1 MKGCFRKSV
10 FSIEKKRLLKS
21 YCRWQ
26 EADFNVE
33 IAIWYIVTSLLKFS
47 REGIKLVENRHSA
60 LGLSDEQVLS
70 MYETMLLARRI
81 DERMWLLNR
90 AGKIPFVISC
100 QGQEAAQVGAAF
112 ALDKEKDYVLPYYR
126 DMGVVLTFGM
136 TAKDLMLS
144 GFAKAEDPNSGG
156 RQMPGHF
163 GQKKNRIVTGSSP
176 VTTQVPHAVGV
187 ALAGKME
194 GKDLVTF
201 VTFGE
206 GSSNQGDFHEGANFA
221 GVHKLPVIFMCENN
235 KYAISVPIEKQL
247 ACEKVSD
254 RAIGYGMP
262 GITVDGNDPLEVY
275 QAVKEAA
282 DRGRRGEGPTLVE
295 TVSYRLTPHSSDDD
309 DRSYRAPDEVA
320 EAKTKDPIITFGAY
334 LKETGVMDDA
344 KEKEINDAV
353 MKIVNEAT
361 DYAENAPYADAEY
374 AMKHVY
380 AE

>member
-1 MKGCFRKSV
+1 M
-10 FSIEKKRLLKS
+10 
-21 YCRWQ
+21 
-26 EADFNVE
+26 A
-33 IAIWYIVTSLLKFS
+33 
-47 REGIKLVENRHSA
+47 ENRHQA
-60 LGLSDEQVLS
+60 LGLSDENVLE
-70 MYETMLLARRI
+70 MFRTMLMARRI

-112 ALDKEKDYVLPYYR
+112 ALDREKDYVLPYYR

-136 TAKDLMLS
+136 TATELMLS

-187 ALAGKME
+187 ALGGRLE

-206 GSSNQGDFHEGANFA
+206 GSSNQGDFHEGANYA
-221 GVHKLPVIFMCENN
+221 AVHKLPVIFMCENN
-235 KYAISVPIEKQL
+235 KYAISVPYEKQV
-247 ACEKVSD
+247 ACEKISD
-254 RAIGYGMP
+254 RALGYGMP
-262 GITVDGNDPLEVY
+262 GITIDGNDPLEVY
-275 QAVKEAA
+275 AAVKEAA

-295 TVSYRLTPHSSDDD
+295 AISYRLTPHSSDDD
-309 DRSYRAPDEVA
+309 DRAYRERDEVDA
-320 EAKTKDPIITFGAY
+320 AKAKDPIISFAAY
-334 LKETGVMDDA
+334 LKEVGVLTDE
-344 KEKEINDAV
+344 KEKEMNDEIA
-353 MKIVNEAT
+353 KEVNEAT
-361 DYAENAPYADAEY
+361 EYAENAPYADAES

>member
-1 MKGCFRKSV
+1 MA
-10 FSIEKKRLLKS
+10 E
-21 YCRWQ
+21 
-26 EADFNVE
+26 
-33 IAIWYIVTSLLKFS
+33 T
-47 REGIKLVENRHSA
+47 RHKQ
-60 LGLSDEQVLS
+60 LGLNDETVLD
-70 MYETMLLARRI
+70 MYRTMLLSRRM

-90 AGKIPFVISC
+90 SGKIPFVISC
-100 QGQEAAQVGAAF
+100 QGQEAAQVGASF
-112 ALDKEKDYVLPYYR
+112 ALNREKDYALPYYR
-126 DMGVVLTFGM
+126 DVGVVLSFGM
-136 TAKDLMLS
+136 TAKELMLS

-176 VTTQVPHAVGV
+176 VTTQVPHAVGI

-235 KYAISVPIEKQL
+235 QYAISVPISKQL
-247 ACEKVSD
+247 SCEKVSD

-262 GITVDGNDPLEVY
+262 GVTVDGNDPLEVY
-275 QAVKEAA
+275 KAVKEAA
-282 DRGRRGEGPTLVE
+282 DRARRGEGPTLIE

-309 DRSYRAPDEVA
+309 DRSYREAEEVA
-320 EAKTKDPIITFGAY
+320 EAKTKDSIRTFGAY
-334 LKETGVMDDA
+334 LMETGILDENL
-344 KEKEINDAV
+344 EKQLNDEV

-361 DYAENAPYADAEY
+361 DYAELAPYPKAES
-374 AMKHVY
+374 AMDHVY
-380 AE
+380 EQK

>member
-1 MKGCFRKSV
+1 MVK
-10 FSIEKKRLLKS
+10 
-21 YCRWQ
+21 
-26 EADFNVE
+26 
-33 IAIWYIVTSLLKFS
+33 
-47 REGIKLVENRHSA
+47 NRHED
-60 LGLSDEQVLS
+60 LGLSNEKVIEI
-70 MYETMLLARRI
+70 YKTMLMARRI

-90 AGKIPFVISC
+90 SGKIPFVISC

-112 ALDKEKDYVLPYYR
+112 ALDNTKDYVLPYYR
-126 DMGVVLTFGM
+126 DVGVVLTFGM

-144 GFAKAEDPNSGG
+144 GFAKAEDPNSAG

-163 GQKKNRIVTGSSP
+163 GQRSNRIVTGSSP
-176 VTTQVPHAVGV
+176 VTTQVPHAVGI
-187 ALAGKME
+187 ALAGKMNQE
-194 GKDLVTF
+194 DLVAF

-247 ACEKVSD
+247 ACENVSD

-262 GITVDGNDPLEVY
+262 GVTVDGNDPLAVY

-309 DRSYRAPDEVA
+309 DRSYRAPSEVA
-320 EAKTKDPIITFGAY
+320 EAKTQDPIITFGAY

-344 KEKEINDAV
+344 LEKELNDQVMAV
-353 MKIVNEAT
+353 VNEAT
-361 DYAENAPYADAEY
+361 DYAESAPYADAESALQY
-374 AMKHVY
+374 VY
-380 AE
+380 AEK

>member
-1 MKGCFRKSV
+1 M
-10 FSIEKKRLLKS
+10 
-21 YCRWQ
+21 
-26 EADFNVE
+26 A
-33 IAIWYIVTSLLKFS
+33 
-47 REGIKLVENRHSA
+47 ENRHQP
-60 LGLSDEQVLS
+60 LGLSDETVLEMFS
-70 MYETMLLARRI
+70 TMVLARKI

-112 ALDKEKDYVLPYYR
+112 ALDRNKDYVLPYYR

-136 TAKDLMLS
+136 TAKDIMLS

-163 GQKKNRIVTGSSP
+163 GMKKNRIVTGSSP
-176 VTTQVPHAVGV
+176 VTTQVPHAVGI

-194 GKDLVTF
+194 GKDLVSF

-247 ACEKVSD
+247 SCEKVSD

-262 GITVDGNDPLEVY
+262 GETVDGNDPLIVY
-275 QAVKEAA
+275 EAVKRAA
-282 DRGRRGEGPTLVE
+282 DRARSGEGPSLIE

-309 DRSYRAPDEVA
+309 DRTYRSREEV
-320 EAKTKDPIITFGAY
+320 EESKKRDPILTFSSY
-334 LKETGVMDDA
+334 LKEVGILSDEL
-344 KEKEINDAV
+344 EKEIFDTIQRV
-353 MKIVNEAT
+353 VDEAT
-361 DYAENAPYADAEY
+361 EYAENAPYADPEDALKY
-374 AMKHVY
+374 VY
-380 AE
+380 GE

>member
-1 MKGCFRKSV
+1 M
-10 FSIEKKRLLKS
+10 
-21 YCRWQ
+21 
-26 EADFNVE
+26 
-33 IAIWYIVTSLLKFS
+33 T
-47 REGIKLVENRHSA
+47 ENRHKA
-60 LGLSDEQVLS
+60 LGLSDQNVLD
-70 MYETMLLARRI
+70 MYEMMVLARRL

-112 ALDKEKDYVLPYYR
+112 ALDRDKDYVLPYYR

-136 TAKDLMLS
+136 TPRDLMLS
-144 GFAKAEDPNSGG
+144 AFAKAEDPNSGG

-176 VTTQVPHAVGV
+176 VTTQVPHAVGI

-194 GKDLVTF
+194 KQDLVTF

-262 GITVDGNDPLEVY
+262 GVTVDGNDPLAVY
-275 QAVKEAA
+275 EAVKAAA
-282 DRGRRGEGPTLVE
+282 DRGRRGEGPSLVE

-309 DRSYRAPDEVA
+309 DRSYRAQDEVA
-320 EAKTKDPIITFGAY
+320 EAKAKDPIITFAAY
-334 LKETGVMDDA
+334 LKENGLLDENID
-344 KEKEINDAV
+344 KEINDRI
-353 MKIVNEAT
+353 MKTVNEAT
-361 DYAENAPYADAEY
+361 DYAENAPYAEPEHALKY
-374 AMKHVY
+374 VY
-380 AE
+380 AEK